1 MMSRLVDHDRTGGDP
16 DFYFREFR
24 APAGCELI
32 DRGAWAAANPMLGET
47 LDPAHLAALVTITA
61 ESRFRR
67 FHLNE
72 LMLDG
77 AWLPTGAWDA
87 RRQPFTIP
95 DSVEVVLGFDGSFNG
110 DTTALVVVTIDRER
124 PHIELSEL
132 CNLTAGKC

>member
-1 MMSRLVDHDRTGGDP
+1 
-16 DFYFREFR
+16 
-24 APAGCELI
+24 
-32 DRGAWAAANPMLGET
+32 MLGET
-47 LDPAHLAALVTITA
+47 LNPAHLAALVKITL

-95 DSVEVVLGFDGSFNG
+95 DSVEVVLGFDGSFNERRWSWSRS
-110 DTTALVVVTIDRER
+110 TASGRISSC
-124 PHIELSEL
+124 PSFG
-132 CNLTAGKC
+132 NLTAGKC